1 MNSLDDILSEL
12 AEYKHLHHNAVST
25 VSDQLVRISQLVKER
40 DLWKSKAEYYA
51 SLIDQMPAETPARV
65 EKAKTK

>member
-1 MNSLDDILSEL
+1 MNSLDEMLAEL

-25 VSDQLVRISQLVKER
+25 VSDQLARISQLVMER

-51 SLIDQMPAETPARV
+51 GLIDQLPAETPARV
-65 EKAKTK
+65 AKAKTK